1 LFTFDIKQV
10 GSLEDVLKTME
21 VVKFAFWLLFI
32 SWEVN
37 LDSDN
42 SLSPML
48 QTSERGSGWDDLI
61 FIPPGKRHS
70 QHIKEIKA

>member
-10 GSLEDVLKTME
+10 GSLEDVLKKME

-32 SWEVN
+32 SWEVIWI
-37 LDSDN
+37 LIIV
-42 SLSPML
+42 SPML

>member
-1 LFTFDIKQV
+1 
-10 GSLEDVLKTME
+10 ME

>member
-1 LFTFDIKQV
+1 LVIVYKL
-10 GSLEDVLKTME
+10 GS
-21 VVKFAFWLLFI
+21 
-32 SWEVN
+32 N